1 MTGQA
6 IETGASATVRLE
18 VAPPDTA
25 IAMGSGDL
33 EVLATPRVVA
43 LVEEAAVLA
52 VAPGIE
58 ENSTSVGTRI
68 DMRHLAP
75 SPVGSS
81 VAATATVTA
90 VDGRRIS
97 FEVEAIMGSLVVAT
111 GSHDRVIVDREKFLS
126 LR

>member
-6 IETGASATVRLE
+6 IEPGASATVRLE
-18 VAPPDTA
+18 VARPDTA